1 MLCVQLQSRFDFFN
15 TPTGPTRSVGRGPL
29 PLANEWD
36 WSSHSC
42 CVVFILVLLLLLLLV
57 LVLNSSSR
65 FARRIHD
72 TELLFSRALFLNQ
85 YHAANKFP
93 LSTEALSDRSNQ
105 LDTSTLTVPNTRRRS
120 SMNVNRPNESVNQIW
135 QAIETRDESRSADTV
150 LYKDTVVKDKD
161 KAKDLGSSRTAYFE
175 YSSRCRY
182 RE

>member
-15 TPTGPTRSVGRGPL
+15 AVTGPTSSMGLGPR

-42 CVVFILVLLLLLLLV
+42 RVAFVLV
-57 LVLNSSSR
+57 LVLNSSSL

-72 TELLFSRALFLNQ
+72 TELLVSRALFLNQ
-85 YHAANKFP
+85 YHADNILP
-93 LSTEALSDRSNQ
+93 LSTEALSEHSNP
-105 LDTSTLTVPNTRRRS
+105 LDTSTLAVPNTRRRS
-120 SMNVNRPNESVNQIW
+120 SMNVNRPSESVNQIW
-135 QAIETRDESRSADTV
+135 QAIKTRDESSGADAV

-161 KAKDLGSSRTAYFE
+161 KDLGSSRTAYFE
-175 YSSRCRY
+175 DSCRY